1 MEYLINGKIEG
12 IIKIIKSEKDLAFS
26 KNKIIVIKEVTLKI
40 LPRLHNVKG
49 IIVEKGSKLS
59 HITIFL
65 REIGIPMVRIPNALK
80 KYKDKEKVNLLKP

>member
-1 MEYLINGKIEG
+1 MDFFINGKIEG
-12 IIKIIKSEKDLAFS
+12 IVKIIKSEKDLNTS
-26 KNKIIVIKEVTLKI
+26 KNKIIVIKEVTLEI
-40 LPRLHNVKG
+40 LPKLHNVKG

-80 KYKDKEKVNLLKP
+80 KYKDNEKINLLKP